1 MRGGVRLYHR
11 RAWIPNLCIGSYYS
25 EIERILA
32 KKCKGKRLI
41 WARLAPYG
49 GKELFGETTAYR
61 ATLERGRRKIEIPIW
76 GDEMPSET
84 AILFTAAQ
92 TARTKIDFGQY
103 CKDNKLDPADRS
115 SKRTFQRTKE
125 FEREIRR
132 FFTHSEVERLKKLN
146 APVQV
151 TPNVGLENRSRAPL
165 KELL

>member
-1 MRGGVRLYHR
+1 
-11 RAWIPNLCIGSYYS
+11 
-25 EIERILA
+25 
-32 KKCKGKRLI
+32 
-41 WARLAPYG
+41 
-49 GKELFGETTAYR
+49 
-61 ATLERGRRKIEIPIW
+61 
-76 GDEMPSET
+76 MPSET

-103 CKDNKLDPADRS
+103 CKDNKLDPADHS